1 MRKEEV
7 LRETKSFYK
16 ECDGYASPLMIEFA
30 AKHAGHTILDVGC
43 ATGEYSAH
51 LNRMRFSCV
60 GVDVNPSYV
69 AIAKNKHGVEAYCM
83 KAENLGFPDNAFDT
97 VILFEILE
105 HVPDVEA
112 VLIEARRI
120 ARKNV
125 LITTPDCTD
134 FMKLKQA
141 MLTYRHTLEREH
153 IHFFTK
159 SDLEALLSCSFST
172 FMVEQREPIWPQS
185 FLPAIIRKP
194 ISLLYR
200 MGLLVPP
207 AYNRLYAI
215 ARLS

>member
-7 LRETKSFYK
+7 FRETKSYYR
-16 ECDGYASPLMIEFA
+16 ECDGYASPLLIEFA
-30 AKHAGHTILDVGC
+30 AKHAGHRILDVGC

-51 LNRMRFSCV
+51 LNEMGFSCV

-69 AIAKNKHGVEAYCM
+69 AIARKKHGVEAYCM
-83 KAENLGFPDNAFDT
+83 KGESLGFPDDAFDT
-97 VILFEILE
+97 VILFEIVE
-105 HVPDVEA
+105 HITDVKA

-134 FMKLKQA
+134 FMKLKRA
-141 MLTYRHTLEREH
+141 MLTYRHTLEKEH
-153 IHFFTK
+153 IHFFTR
-159 SDLEALLSCSFST
+159 SDLETLLSGCFTT
-172 FMVEQREPIWPQS
+172 FIVEQREPIWPQS